1 MFEANELKN
10 KNLDYMLRIFLFCIF
25 IRRQLSKSL
34 QQCRTNVG
42 IFMGNHFFFI
52 SDYLHL
58 ILVTVYKLLLA
69 ILRPAPSSKIPS
81 NNLNHPHNDYTKADD
96 NPHVM
101 ILLQLVE
108 YLIVC
113 KRLFPNYYYRLP

>member
-42 IFMGNHFFFI
+42 IFMGNHFFF
-52 SDYLHL
+52 H
-58 ILVTVYKLLLA
+58 
-69 ILRPAPSSKIPS
+69 
-81 NNLNHPHNDYTKADD
+81 
-96 NPHVM
+96 
-101 ILLQLVE
+101 
-108 YLIVC
+108 
-113 KRLFPNYYYRLP
+113 FRLPSLDFGDGLQTPSCQPPSDPK